1 MAIPRVRAR
10 RAERP
15 NATLL
20 CRRIVHDM
28 TRKLS
33 ELAHVRASRIL
44 FVAGEARRGSR
55 ATIRPLGDGRRP
67 KVVLK
72 GRRALYC
79 VTLRPKFFRSS
90 DPEQRVATLL
100 HELLHISKPFDG
112 TLDPAFGSGGMVT
125 TLIGGGAEIRALALQ
140 PDGKIVAAG
149 VAVPAGHPNGGVPA
163 QFALARYLQEGDAA
177 LLGALAH
184 HGEVLA
190 RQWLERPTGRGN
202 GKQTYTEKDL
212 FLGPVQMITRRR
224 LHS

>member
-1 MAIPRVRAR
+1 MEARPLAIPRVRAR

-20 CRRIVHDM
+20 CRRVVDDM
-28 TRKLS
+28 SRKLP
-33 ELAHVRASRIL
+33 ELGHVHASRIL

-55 ATIRPLGDGRRP
+55 ATIRPFGDGRRP

-100 HELLHISKPFDG
+100 HELLHIAKPFDG
-112 TLDPAFGSGGMVT
+112 TLDPERRHSKVPPPRF
-125 TLIGGGAEIRALALQ
+125 EALLR
-140 PDGKIVAAG
+140 PLVK
-149 VAVPAGHPNGGVPA
+149 
-163 QFALARYLQEGDAA
+163 RYLQEGDAA

-202 GKQTYTEKDL
+202 GKQTYSEKDL